1 MVLGAR
7 GSVLVNLVK
16 SGNNNQSPSQ
26 LFFCF
31 TRQGAREAETSNV
44 TSYRRRIL
52 YYFVRSQAY
61 PIGIRMDK
69 SSSSKILRLR
79 RKLNLY
85 DPSSG
90 INMLIMVIY
99 FLYYIALFILPIAFS
114 GDVYEL
120 DHGSSHSAQTLSIV
134 TRPPASST

>member
-1 MVLGAR
+1 MLCIVPVYWVFPCFCSHLREGANCSILYSLCSDYSIGYR
-7 GSVLVNLVK
+7 QVHYSAHAGNIPDCSTLCVRESVLVNLVK

-61 PIGIRMDK
+61 RLESEWTNLPDPK
-69 SSSSKILRLR
+69 YCSSVE
-79 RKLNLY
+79 N
-85 DPSSG
+85 
-90 INMLIMVIY
+90 
-99 FLYYIALFILPIAFS
+99 
-114 GDVYEL
+114 
-120 DHGSSHSAQTLSIV
+120 
-134 TRPPASST
+134 